1 MKAID
6 VDNINDGEGLIYKGN
21 GISFRINDKAFKC
34 TLNYKHASEEKKNEV
49 RALINEKIFELVK
62 ELMFVEK

>member
-1 MKAID
+1 MRAIE
-6 VDNINDGEGLIYKGN
+6 VDDIDNGDGVIYKGN

-34 TLNYKHASEEKKNEV
+34 TLNYKHASEEKKNTV
-49 RALINEKIFELVK
+49 RELINGKIFELIR